1 MRESYWKLRE
11 RMLAAGVWPQ
21 GWIARGACY
30 SLGLAIVL
38 FALEALLQLFSPA
51 WGASLGGWVKFLL
64 FDAALLFTIVAFRGL
79 KRKVLWRLRNRLIVT
94 YVFIGVIPVVLLV
107 LMAFITIY
115 LFAGQFASFVVTSEI
130 NSQLRSMQAVNAAVS
145 NELAARIEKGESA
158 TAESLTGL
166 RKRDRAWR
174 RRQVYAW
181 HGSTVVPLSA
191 VDAAPVA
198 FPDFFNK
205 EDYAKAISEG
215 QPFKEIVRDQDEL
228 YLRVASMFD
237 VGKEKLTVV
246 TSEPLDKDLVARIA
260 DNLGEI
266 TLYSAGIPLTDS
278 QKNDSQKNDLQKSDL
293 QKSDS
298 QKNGQTPGAAE
309 AGPTKEHSFETRLF
323 DEPAKDRNGDKDRD
337 KDGSSAGKGKT
348 GPTPDGQQV
357 FRPTFSV
364 GSLAAPAGTMDRE
377 ITFGTPLPVVNWKTG
392 ELARAGAL
400 VKVRTRPSVLYGHL
414 FAALGDIARGVEYI
428 LLAVLIFFAVIELI
442 ALIIGTRMTRTVT
455 GAVAH
460 LYDATKNVDRGD
472 FSHRIPVKS
481 ADQLAQLS
489 LSFNSMTESIEKL
502 ILEQK
507 EKQRLEGE
515 LAIAQEVQAQ
525 LFPRQVSELESLEVH
540 GFCRPARTVSGDYYD
555 FLTASSHKLIL
566 AVGDI
571 SGKGISAALLMAT
584 IHSAVRAYSVE
595 SLPQMRETV
604 ARGSVAREPVAV
616 GAVAG
621 SGRMMAAWPEGIEVS
636 PGALLGLL
644 NHQLYES
651 TPPEK
656 YATLFLA
663 IYDGRSRQLTYS
675 NGGHLPP
682 ILIGRDGAVRRLEA
696 GGTVVGLF
704 ENVTYDEASVE
715 MHPGEIFLAYSDG
728 VTEPEN
734 EFGEFGEERLIDLV
748 STNRRLPLVQISQ
761 TVTAAVDD
769 WIGDNEQPDDITLVL
784 ARAR

>member
-1 MRESYWKLRE
+1 MRESYWKFRE
-11 RMLAAGVWPQ
+11 GMLAAGFWPQ

-30 SLGLAIVL
+30 SLGFAIGL
-38 FALEALLQLFSPA
+38 FALEMLLKWMAPTWA
-51 WGASLGGWVKFLL
+51 DGIAGWVKFLV
-64 FDAALLFTIVAFRGL
+64 FDAALLFSILAFRLL
-79 KRKVLWRLRNRLIVT
+79 KRKLLWRLRNRLIVT
-94 YVFIGVIPVVLLV
+94 YVFIGVIPAALLV
-107 LMAFITIY
+107 TMALVTIY

-130 NSQLRSMQAVNAAVS
+130 NSQLRSLQAVNAAVS
-145 NELAARIEKGESA
+145 NELAARIEKGEA
-158 TAESLTGL
+158 PTAESLAGL
-166 RKRDRAWR
+166 RKRDRAWSR
-174 RRQVYAW
+174 RRVCAW
-181 HGSTVVPLSA
+181 YGTRLLLLSTGTADPTSMS
-191 VDAAPVA
+191 
-198 FPDFFNK
+198 FPAFFNK
-205 EDYAKAISEG
+205 DDGEYTKAIREG
-215 QPFKEIVRDQDEL
+215 QPFEAIIRDNDGL
-228 YLRVASMFD
+228 YLRVASVLA
-237 VGKEKLTVV
+237 VGSEKLTVV
-246 TSEPLDKDLVARIA
+246 TGEPLDKDLIA
-260 DNLGEI
+260 DIAANLGEI
-266 TLYSAGIPLTDS
+266 TLYSAGITPDS
-278 QKNDSQKNDLQKSDL
+278 QGNYRNPNAPASAAKDHGFQTRLLDQPEKS
-293 QKSDS
+293 KGES
-298 QKNGQTPGAAE
+298 GAAGATPG
-309 AGPTKEHSFETRLF
+309 PSPQRT
-323 DEPAKDRNGDKDRD
+323 
-337 KDGSSAGKGKT
+337 
-348 GPTPDGQQV
+348 QQI
-357 FRPTFSV
+357 FHPTFTV
-364 GSLAAPAGTMDRE
+364 GSLASPTGMMDRE
-377 ITFGTPLPVVNWKTG
+377 ITFPTPLPVVDWKSG
-392 ELARAGAL
+392 ERSTAGAL
-400 VKVRTRPSVLYGHL
+400 VSVRTRPSVLYGHL
-414 FAALGDIARGVEYI
+414 FAALGDLARGVEYI
-428 LLAVLIFFAVIELI
+428 LLGTLIFFAVIELI

-455 GAVAH
+455 GAVAQ
-460 LYDATKNVDRGD
+460 LYDATKHVDQGD

-525 LFPRQVSELESLEVH
+525 LFPRQVTELESLEVH

-595 SLPQMRETV
+595 SLPQMRE
-604 ARGSVAREPVAV
+604 PVAV

-621 SGRMMAAWPEGIEVS
+621 AGRIMAAWPEGIEIS

-656 YATLFLA
+656 YATLFLG
-663 IYDGRSRQLTYS
+663 IYDGRSHRLTYS

-682 ILIGRDGAVRRLEA
+682 ILIARDGEVRRLET

-704 ENVTYDEASVE
+704 DNMTYDEGSVE

-748 STNRRLPLVQISQ
+748 SANRRSPLMQISQ

>member
-1 MRESYWKLRE
+1 MREVYWKLRAQ
-11 RMLAAGVWPQ
+11 MTAAGWWPQ

-30 SLGLAIVL
+30 SL
-38 FALEALLQLFSPA
+38 ALALLLLVLEMVLSLVAPA
-51 WGASLGGWVKFLL
+51 ATRGLGGWIKFLI
-64 FDAALLFTIVAFRGL
+64 FDAALLFSIVAFRVL
-79 KRKVLWRLRNRLIVT
+79 KRKILWRLRNRLIVT
-94 YVFIGVIPVVLLV
+94 YVFIGVIPAVLLV
-107 LMAFITIY
+107 AMSLIAIY

-130 NSQLRSMQAVNAAVS
+130 NSQLRSMQAVNAAVG
-145 NELAARIEKGESA
+145 NELAARIEKGEA
-158 TAESLTGL
+158 PTAESLEGL
-166 RKRDRAWR
+166 RKRDRTWAR
-174 RRQVYAW
+174 RRVGAW
-181 HGSTVVPLSA
+181 HGTRVLVQSSSA
-191 VDAAPVA
+191 QNPSPIS
-198 FPDFFNK
+198 FPEFFNK
-205 EDYAKAISEG
+205 NGNAFAKEIREG
-215 QPFKEIVRDQDEL
+215 QPFKEIVREEGEL
-228 YLRVASMFD
+228 YLRVASVFQ
-237 VGKEKLTVV
+237 VGQEQLTVV
-246 TSEPLDKDLVARIA
+246 TGEPLDQNLVAEIA
-260 DNLGEI
+260 TNLGEI
-266 TLYSAGIPLTDS
+266 TLYAAGISLDEKRPRVLKQSSGKESTQNSSGSPTSLTV
-278 QKNDSQKNDLQKSDL
+278 K
-293 QKSDS
+293 
-298 QKNGQTPGAAE
+298 P
-309 AGPTKEHSFETRLF
+309 ETNNNAVVINE
-323 DEPAKDRNGDKDRD
+323 DNQDI
-337 KDGSSAGKGKT
+337 SVKGK
-348 GPTPDGQQV
+348 DEV
-357 FRPTFSV
+357 LRPTFTV
-364 GSLAAPAGTMDRE
+364 GALPAAASAMDRE
-377 ITFGTPLPVVNWKTG
+377 ITFGTPLPVVDWKTG
-392 ELARAGAL
+392 DMERAGAL
-400 VKVRTRPSVLYGHL
+400 VKVRTRPSVLYNHL
-414 FAALGDIARGVEYI
+414 FAALGDIARGIEYI
-428 LLAVLIFFAVIELI
+428 LLGVLIFFAIIELV

-455 GAVAH
+455 GAVAQ

-481 ADQLAQLS
+481 SDQLAQLS

-502 ILEQK
+502 IQEQK

-595 SLPQMRETV
+595 SLPQMRE
-604 ARGSVAREPVAV
+604 SMSREPVAV

-621 SGRMMAAWPEGIEVS
+621 AGRIMAAWPEGIEVS

-656 YATLFLA
+656 YATLFLG
-663 IYDGRSRQLTYS
+663 IYDGRSHRLTYS

-696 GGTVVGLF
+696 GGTVIGLF
-704 ENVTYDEASVE
+704 DNMTYDEGCVE

-734 EFGEFGEERLIDLV
+734 EFGEFGEDRLIALV
-748 STNRRLPLVQISQ
+748 SAHRHLPLIQISQ
-761 TVTAAVDD
+761 SVTSAVED

-784 ARAR
+784 ARPR